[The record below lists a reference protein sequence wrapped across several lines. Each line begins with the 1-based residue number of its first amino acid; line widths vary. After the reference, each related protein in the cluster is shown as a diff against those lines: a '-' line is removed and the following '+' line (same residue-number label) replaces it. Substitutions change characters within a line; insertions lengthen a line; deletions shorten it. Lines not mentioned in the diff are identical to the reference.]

1 MKHLPSVD
9 VDLFGDDVLAE
20 PYETY
25 RYLRSIGDVVYVSLL
40 DMWFA
45 PRYSSVREV
54 LGNHKVFTS
63 ADGVGFDSTLNG
75 LRKGSVLAS
84 DPPEHARLRK
94 VLSDDLGPRHLRHL
108 AQNLQHRADA
118 LVDHVIEQGRVD
130 AVADFAS
137 KFPVSVVADLIGLP
151 AEGRD
156 NLLGWADGA
165 FNSFGNGN
173 QRTQDGLGG
182 YFQIRDHIVGAISR
196 ETLRP
201 NSMGIAVFDA
211 ADRGDID
218 EGEAIN
224 LLTAY
229 LTAGMDTTV
238 NAIGHSIWLLG
249 THADQWDLLR
259 GGTVQVSDAINEI
272 VRFEPPVYAFSRG
285 ALIDHEFDSA
295 RIPAGSRIGVLFGSA
310 NRDERKWHNADTFDL
325 TRAPSDHVGFGYGI
339 HSCAGQGL
347 ARMELQALLTS
358 LISRVKTIEV
368 GEPRR
373 RINNIVRGLESLP
386 MQLFPR

>member
-1 MKHLPSVD
+1 MNEFPAVD
-9 VDLFGDDVLAE
+9 VDLFDDDVLAE

-25 RYLRSIGDVVYVSLL
+25 RCLRSIGDVVYVSSLE
-40 DMWFA
+40 MWIA

-63 ADGVGFDSTLNG
+63 AEGVGFDHALNG
-75 LRKGSVLAS
+75 LRKGTVLAS
-84 DPPEHARLRK
+84 DPPQHARLRK
-94 VLSDDLGPRHLRHL
+94 VLSDHLGPRHLRHL
-108 AQNLQHRADA
+108 ANNLQHRADE
-118 LVDHVIEQGRVD
+118 LVDYVIEQGRVD
-130 AVADFAS
+130 AVGDFAS
-137 KFPVSVVADLIGLP
+137 KFLVNVVADLIGLP
-151 AEGRD
+151 SEGRE

-173 QRTQDGLGG
+173 QRTQEGLRG
-182 YFQIRDHIVGAISR
+182 YTQTREYISGALSR
-196 ETLRP
+196 ETLWP
-201 NSMGIAVFDA
+201 NSMGMAVFDA
-211 ADRGDID
+211 ADRGDIN
-218 EGEAIN
+218 EREAIN

-229 LTAGMDTTV
+229 LTAGMDTTA

-249 THADQWDLLR
+249 THADQWNLLR
-259 GGTVQVSDAINEI
+259 GASVQVSDAINEI
-272 VRFEPPVYAFSRG
+272 IRFESPVYAFSRG
-285 ALIDHEFDSA
+285 ALADHEFESA

-325 TRAPSDHVGFGYGI
+325 TRAPSDHIGFGYSI

-358 LISRVKTIEV
+358 LISRVKTIDV
-368 GEPRR
+368 GQPRR

-386 MQLFPR
+386 MQLIPR